1 MAQHPGGAAP
11 RAPLPPIKFAAL
23 ADALLGRAAA
33 LVPQWLP
40 GGATK
45 GREYFVHSLWRD
57 EKTPSLSVCMS
68 GDHAGRW
75 SDHGGEH
82 KGGDLLS
89 LYAAVHGLEQGHA
102 AVQIARE
109 LGLEQV
115 AGIRPLPGGHTAP
128 KAAPVLP
135 KAPAKPAAQDG
146 ESWSSVQP
154 VPAHAPQPTF
164 WHYEYNSDQR
174 QAPVDHRAEYRLGD
188 DLFGYVVRFLKSD
201 GKKEP
206 MPYTWCT
213 SARDGASL
221 WKWKQFAEPRP
232 LYLPSA
238 ALPEGSTIVL
248 VEGEKKA
255 GLLQALLDAGA
266 AGIYTVCAWPGG
278 GKAWDKANWAWLAG
292 RTVLLWPDCDAQR
305 APLTKAERDSLPERA
320 DREALQ
326 ATKPMLS
333 EAKQPGM
340 KCMLGIGA
348 RLRDAHA
355 CTVSLLEIPKPGELL
370 DADGQVRGG
379 WDCGDAIS
387 TDGWDFARVAAFF
400 ATAYALPLADCDM
413 PGLGAPGGGAGHSG
427 GAAGDGGDGDGG
439 GGKKI
444 DGPGEPGDGD
454 HPDDEF
460 AAHLA
465 FACKQLGCKVQQLP
479 VTRKL
484 VIAALRKAPLLRDCL
499 GFDLMVDGPCTVV
512 AWPWRSK
519 AGPLEDADALRL
531 GDWLSVHYKLKASS
545 MAGLLEAI
553 DTVADERRFHPVR
566 DWLKTL
572 KHDGK
577 KRTEKWLLFVLGM
590 DPATMPEKLVKY
602 FELAGRFMLMGLV
615 ARVMQP
621 GCKFD
626 YSPVLE
632 GLTGLGKST
641 FVSILV
647 GKDYFSDT
655 HFDVGNGKDGMEQ
668 LAGLWA
674 YELGELTALRRADS
688 EQIKQFFSSAVDRYR
703 GAYGRYVKKHLRQLV
718 IFCSTNK
725 ARYLYDLTGNR
736 RFWPMWCGNVINL
749 PWLERNRGQLFAEA
763 LAMYQAGDRYY
774 PSREEEA
781 LYFVPE
787 QEKRLVETAVQSR
800 LYELLTREGVPH
812 ADGKTLTYTQHT
824 TFVTLDGLVTALG
837 ADAAKS
843 SSLLESQ
850 IRGWLENHGWKYG
863 REGGGQRRR
872 GYMQPKTW
880 PPAIEDDDAQA
891 SRNGTGPTLPDD
903 FRGDDDAPF

>member
-1 MAQHPGGAAP
+1 MAPPSSRPGGPGA
-11 RAPLPPIKFAAL
+11 LPPINFAAL
-23 ADALLGRAAA
+23 ADALLSRAAT

-45 GREYFVHSLWRD
+45 AGEYFVHSLWRD
-57 EKTPSLSVCMS
+57 EKTPSLSVRMH
-68 GDHAGRW
+68 GANAGRW
-75 SDHGGEH
+75 ADHGGEH

-102 AVQIARE
+102 ALQIARE
-109 LGLEQV
+109 LGLEDV
-115 AGIRPLPGGHTAP
+115 AGIRPLQGGSTAP
-128 KAAPVLP
+128 KAAPVLA
-135 KAPAKPAAQDG
+135 KAPAKTPVRDE
-146 ESWSSVQP
+146 ESWTSIQP
-154 VPAHAPQPTF
+154 VPAHASVPTF

-266 AGIYTVCAWPGG
+266 AGIYTVAAWPGG
-278 GKAWDKANWAWLAG
+278 GKAWDKADWAWLAG

-305 APLTKAERDSLPERA
+305 VALTVAERNSLPGIAERA
-320 DREALQ
+320 ALQ
-326 ATKPMLS
+326 ATKPMLP

-355 CTVSLLEIPKPGELL
+355 CTVSLLAIPKPGELL
-370 DADGQVRGG
+370 DADGAVRGG

-400 ATAYALPLADCDM
+400 ATAYALPLADCDT

-454 HPDDEF
+454 HADDEF

-465 FACKQLGCKVQQLP
+465 FACAQLGCKVQQLQ

-484 VIAALRKAPLLRDCL
+484 VITALRKAPLLRDCL

-577 KRTEKWLLFVLGM
+577 KRTDKWLMFVLGM
-590 DPATMPEKLVKY
+590 DPKTMPEKLVKY

-615 ARVMQP
+615 ARVMEP

-749 PWLERNRGQLFAEA
+749 PWLQRNRGQLFAEA

-800 LYELLTREGVPH
+800 LYELLTREGVPL

-872 GYMQPKTW
+872 GYMQPKPW
-880 PPAIEDDDAQA
+880 PPTIEDDDAQA

-903 FRGDDDAPF
+903 FGGDDDAPF